1 MRVRIEKGL
10 KEEGYGR
17 EGTQGRGLGLRR
29 ASRMRVR
36 VEKGLKDEG

>member
-1 MRVRIEKGL
+1 MRRASRMRVR
-10 KEEGYGR
+10 
-17 EGTQGRGLGLRR
+17 LRR